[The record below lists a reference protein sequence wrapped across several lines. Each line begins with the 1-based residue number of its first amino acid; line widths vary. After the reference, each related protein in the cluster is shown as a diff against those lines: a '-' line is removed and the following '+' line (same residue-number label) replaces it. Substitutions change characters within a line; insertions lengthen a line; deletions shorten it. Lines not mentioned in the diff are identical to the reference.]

1 MAQSNERTQMS
12 LTKSSATAFDL
23 SQRIART
30 HVSQPAAAEGCPE
43 DTPTTIR
50 GDEGAKR
57 GRPEPDSMAPRLRT
71 FFVSPEIALRVR
83 QQVLREP
90 GRRQRA
96 GVASRH
102 DPVKISGLICDL
114 VRLWMSRRDLLDK
127 DYDSLVFGSQEY
139 VRDSRHPKRAKLVAY
154 MTDDFYM
161 DFRAAC
167 IDEQERRGYDGMPA
181 ERVSSAS
188 AIVRGLL
195 LYWLEHRDV
204 LDETLRKRRDGQQDE
219 SRPGQAKG

>member
-1 MAQSNERTQMS
+1 MS
-12 LTKSSATAFDL
+12 LTKSSAAAFDL
-23 SQRIART
+23 SQRVART
-30 HVSQPAAAEGCPE
+30 HVSQPAAAEGCAE

-57 GRPEPDSMAPRLRT
+57 GRPEPDDKPRLRT

-90 GRRQRA
+90 GRRQRV

-114 VRLWMSRRDLLDK
+114 VQLWMVQRNLLDEHYG
-127 DYDSLVFGSQEY
+127 DLVFGSKEY

-154 MTDDFYM
+154 MTDDFYLK
-161 DFRAAC
+161 FRAAC
-167 IDEQERRGYDGMPA
+167 IDEQERWGYDGMPA
-181 ERVSSAS
+181 DRVSSAS
-188 AIVRGLL
+188 GIVRGLL

-204 LDETLRKRRDGQQDE
+204 LDETLRRRRDGQQDE
-219 SRPGQAKG
+219 PHQDQAENRG

>member
-1 MAQSNERTQMS
+1 MS
-12 LTKSSATAFDL
+12 LTKSSAAAFDL

-30 HVSQPAAAEGCPE
+30 HGGQPAAAGHG
-43 DTPTTIR
+43 DTPTA
-50 GDEGAKR
+50 GKADEGAKR
-57 GRPEPDSMAPRLRT
+57 GKPEPDAMAPRLRT

-90 GRRQRA
+90 GRRQRV

-114 VRLWMSRRDLLDK
+114 VRLWMNRRDLLDE
-127 DYDSLVFGSQEY
+127 DYDRLVFDSQEC

-154 MTDDFYM
+154 MTDDFYL

-167 IDEQERRGYDGMPA
+167 IDEQGRRGYDGMPA

-195 LYWLEHRDV
+195 LYWLEHQDV

-219 SRPGQAKG
+219 PHPGQAKG